1 MKKMEFI
8 SYGTPPRKHQA
19 FRRRDRKI
27 YMSLI
32 NDFFEKYTNE
42 KKVHSFSITAVTLN
56 PPSVNYQNAIA
67 DIENKL
73 TIIAS
78 HGNISG
84 AGPEWEI
91 ASADFGKAVELLEK
105 YLELEKHLLLIK
117 IQADF
122 TFTPSC
128 KFLKPYAEVLKNER
142 LLRNNNFFFVLTSIQ
157 AFWINMN
164 FPFTEIGDREM
175 KLFSEIESTL
185 NIELKEKNFRKIMY
199 DEKKDRMKVSRLD
212 W

>member
-1 MKKMEFI
+1 
-8 SYGTPPRKHQA
+8 
-19 FRRRDRKI
+19 
-27 YMSLI
+27 MSLI